1 MFVTCVSLT
10 GTASAA
16 ISEGHTMS
24 DSLPAMKVTGLDE
37 RERLAVE
44 TLYRAFSEG
53 DPDLLD
59 QAVTPDWQDIPLAP
73 GQAPGREGMKP
84 LIRGW
89 LLAFPDTRIVIHD
102 IFGVPGRAAVRAE
115 ITATHKGEWFGIA
128 PSNTAFRMPI
138 HEFHAIE
145 DGKITHTWHL
155 EDWFG
160 WLNQVGTWPQKD
172 TA

>member
-1 MFVTCVSLT
+1 MVTDCVSLT
-10 GTASAA
+10 GTALAA
-16 ISEGHTMS
+16 ISEGQKMN
-24 DSLPAMKVTGLDE
+24 DPRPATKVTGLDE
-37 RERLAVE
+37 RDRQAVE

-53 DPDLLD
+53 NPDLLD

-89 LLAFPDTRIVIHD
+89 LAAFPDTRVVIHD

-115 ITATHKGEWFGIA
+115 ITATHKGEWFGIT
-128 PSNTAFRMPI
+128 PTNMAFRMPI
-138 HEFHAIE
+138 HEFHALQ
-145 DGKITHTWHL
+145 DGRITHTWHL

-160 WLNQVGTWPQKD
+160 WLNQVGAWPQKE